1 MLVIHHVKIFSLKRV
16 STENVPILEGFIML
30 RLYAMNTNQSI
41 QMGLTSQCKRKKQ
54 GKNWKSYDRKSIKLK
69 VLSQF
74 VRRNIGRRDC
84 RSSHLE
90 VFLKRCSENM
100 QQIYRITP
108 TLKACLCSSILGP
121 YPRPSAPKYCK
132 TKYNTTI

>member
-54 GKNWKSYDRKSIKLK
+54 GKNWKSYDRKSIKL
-69 VLSQF
+69 
-74 VRRNIGRRDC
+74 
-84 RSSHLE
+84 
-90 VFLKRCSENM
+90 
-100 QQIYRITP
+100 
-108 TLKACLCSSILGP
+108 
-121 YPRPSAPKYCK
+121 
-132 TKYNTTI
+132 